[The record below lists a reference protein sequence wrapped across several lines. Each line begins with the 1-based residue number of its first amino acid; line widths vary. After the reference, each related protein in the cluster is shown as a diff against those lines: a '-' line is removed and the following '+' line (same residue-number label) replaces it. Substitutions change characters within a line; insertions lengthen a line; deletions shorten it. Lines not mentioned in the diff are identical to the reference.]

1 MICCWPSCTKKS
13 RWYVGNTWDGTVVF
27 VVCDDHL
34 HRMSKAFPPEKCTVG
49 VLKTKEEEK

>member
-34 HRMSKAFPPEKCTVG
+34 HRMTKAFPPEKCTVG